1 MTPSIATIIIILY
14 FSMLIVIAWITSKK
28 ADSNSFFL
36 GNRKAPWYII
46 SIGMIGSSISGV
58 TFISVPGSVG
68 VTNFTY
74 LQMVMGFVTGY
85 VVIAK
90 VLLPL
95 YYKLNL
101 TSIYTYLEGRFGY
114 WSYKSGATLFLISRT
129 IGAAARLYLMANVL
143 QIALFNALNIPF
155 EATVFVTIGLIW
167 LYTFKGGIKTII
179 WTDTAQ
185 TFFLVG
191 SLIISIVAIA
201 KTLDINGLQ
210 LLSTISE
217 SSYSKIFEFEDWGSK
232 QHFVKMFFS
241 GMFITI
247 VMTGLD
253 QDMMQKN
260 ISCKSLK
267 DAQKNMYWYGFAF
280 LPLNLLFLSLGA
292 LLFIFSA
299 AKGIAIPERTDDLF
313 PLLATQGHLPA
324 IVGIFFFIGL
334 IAATYASA
342 DSALASLT
350 TSFSIDILRVD
361 KMNESAAKKRLFW
374 VHLAFS
380 ITLALCILI
389 FKMVNKENVVYAIFT
404 IAGYTYGPLL
414 GLFAY
419 GLFTKRDTL
428 DKAVPFISIF
438 APLAVWIL
446 DYNSKAWFD
455 VKLGFEVLM
464 INGALT
470 FLLLWLFS
478 FAKKEGEITKE

>member
-1 MTPSIATIIIILY
+1 MTPAIATTIIILY

-101 TSIYTYLEGRFGY
+101 TSIYTYLEQRFGY
-114 WSYKSGATLFLISRT
+114 WSYKSGATLFLVSRT

-143 QIALFNALNIPF
+143 QIALFNSLNIPF

-201 KTLDINGLQ
+201 KTLDLNGLQ
-210 LLSTISE
+210 LIFCL
-217 SSYSKIFEFEDWGSK
+217 YS
-232 QHFVKMFFS
+232 
-241 GMFITI
+241 
-247 VMTGLD
+247 
-253 QDMMQKN
+253 
-260 ISCKSLK
+260 
-267 DAQKNMYWYGFAF
+267 
-280 LPLNLLFLSLGA
+280 
-292 LLFIFSA
+292 
-299 AKGIAIPERTDDLF
+299 
-313 PLLATQGHLPA
+313 
-324 IVGIFFFIGL
+324 
-334 IAATYASA
+334 
-342 DSALASLT
+342 
-350 TSFSIDILRVD
+350 
-361 KMNESAAKKRLFW
+361 
-374 VHLAFS
+374 
-380 ITLALCILI
+380 
-389 FKMVNKENVVYAIFT
+389 
-404 IAGYTYGPLL
+404 
-414 GLFAY
+414 
-419 GLFTKRDTL
+419 
-428 DKAVPFISIF
+428 
-438 APLAVWIL
+438 
-446 DYNSKAWFD
+446 
-455 VKLGFEVLM
+455 
-464 INGALT
+464 
-470 FLLLWLFS
+470 
-478 FAKKEGEITKE
+478 

>member
-1 MTPSIATIIIILY
+1 MTPAIATTIIILY

-101 TSIYTYLEGRFGY
+101 TSIYTYLEQRFGY
-114 WSYKSGATLFLISRT
+114 WSYKSGATLFLVSRT

-143 QIALFNALNIPF
+143 QIALFNSLNIPF

-201 KTLDINGLQ
+201 KTLDLNGLQ
-210 LLSTISE
+210 LISTITE
-217 SSYSKIFEFEDWGSK
+217 SSYSKVFEFENWGSK

-299 AKGIAIPERTDDLF
+299 AKGVVIPERTDDLF

-334 IAATYASA
+334 ISATYASA

-361 KMNESAAKKRLFW
+361 KMEESAAKKRLFW

-380 ITLALCILI
+380 VTLALCILI

-419 GLFTKRDTL
+419 GLFTKRNTL
-428 DKAVPFISIF
+428 DKAVPYIAIF
-438 APLAVWIL
+438 APIAVWIL
-446 DYNSKAWFD
+446 DYNSMAWFNI
-455 VKLGFEVLM
+455 KLGFEVLM

-478 FAKKEGEITKE
+478 FTKNSKELN

>member
-1 MTPSIATIIIILY
+1 MTPVIATIIIIAY
-14 FSMLIVIAWITSKK
+14 FSMLITIAWFTSRNVDK
-28 ADSNSFFL
+28 NSFFL
-36 GNRKAPWYII
+36 GNRKAPWYVI
-46 SIGMIGSSISGV
+46 SFGMIGASISGV

-90 VLLPL
+90 ILLPL

-191 SLIISIVAIA
+191 SLTISIVAIA
-201 KTLDINGLQ
+201 KTLNINGLQ

-217 SSYSKIFEFEDWGSK
+217 SSYSKVFEFEDWGSK